1 MSSSNNAT
9 WTTPIMIVLVGG
21 MAIYGMTRGSGSC
34 PLNPSRPASAESAAM
49 SSAAADPGATLIH
62 ANDTSFDEAVLR
74 ADGPVLVDFHADW
87 CGPCRKLAPVL
98 DRVAEDLTE
107 GRIVKVNVDH
117 SPQVASR
124 YDIQSIP
131 TLLVFLDGQ
140 IVEKTRGMQSESEIR
155 RLLQQEGDR
164 QEHTNPTR
172 ERGQ

>member
-1 MSSSNNAT
+1 MSSPNNAT

-34 PLNPSRPASAESAAM
+34 PLIPSRPTSADSAAM

-62 ANDTSFDEAVLR
+62 ADDTSFDAAVLQ
-74 ADGPVLVDFHADW
+74 ADGPVLVDFYADW
-87 CGPCRKLAPVL
+87 CGPCQKLAPVL

-117 SPQVASR
+117 SPKVASR

-131 TLLVFLDGQ
+131 TLLVFADGE
-140 IVEKTRGMQSESEIR
+140 VVDKTMGMQSESEIR
-155 RLLQQEGDR
+155 GLLQQ
-164 QEHTNPTR
+164 
-172 ERGQ
+172 